1 MSAGVSVKMS
11 QFGADLSKL
20 FNAFEDVVFM
30 FLFGVLT
37 LNALSTFNKELS
49 FLLGL
54 LWGELRPWG
63 VFLLN
68 IFFLFEVG
76 C

>member
-37 LNALSTFNKELS
+37 LNALSTFDKELS
-49 FLLGL
+49 FLFGL
-54 LWGELRPWG
+54 L
-63 VFLLN
+63 
-68 IFFLFEVG
+68 
-76 C
+76 